1 MSKIILGKPRS
12 VDMLTDPTVINALN
26 DKSLEIGKNMMKSM
40 TAYLDSVRDRTV
52 SALKLTLIFR
62 CVALIALSSIAS
74 GCSASS
80 RASSRAAFA
89 PQCQSSTP
97 SSTDISVA
105 FSATNEDEKK
115 KVLQVINSIARIDGR
130 QITVAQIEGDELHI
144 EYSNQLDRPIVQR
157 IGKAIVT
164 APVTD
169 RGIVAAF
176 EQVHTLAERSPKGLK
191 AFIIT
196 NGSSDAKTL
205 ADIRR
210 AAISLK
216 PYQCF
221 QLKVIGVSSI
231 HRLKLAESL
240 HPIGDKLQFASNNR
254 QEWQQLID

>member
-1 MSKIILGKPRS
+1 MSKTILGKRRS
-12 VDMLTDPTVINALN
+12 VDMFADPTVINALN
-26 DKSLEIGKNMMKSM
+26 DKSLEIGKNMMKSI
-40 TAYLDSVRDRTV
+40 TAYFDRASDRTV
-52 SALKLTLIFR
+52 DALKLTPIFR
-62 CVALIALSSIAS
+62 CVALIALSTIAS
-74 GCSASS
+74 GCGASS
-80 RASSRAAFA
+80 RASSKAFSL
-89 PQCQSSTP
+89 QCQNIP

-115 KVLQVINSIARIDGR
+115 KVLQLMNSIARIDGR
-130 QITVAQIEGDELHI
+130 QITVGQIEGDELHI

-196 NGSSDAKTL
+196 NGSSNAKTL

-210 AAISLK
+210 AAMSLK

>member
-26 DKSLEIGKNMMKSM
+26 DKSLEIGKNMMESM
-40 TAYLDSVRDRTV
+40 TVYLDRVSDLTV
-52 SALKLTLIFR
+52 DALKLTLIFR
-62 CVALIALSSIAS
+62 CVALISLSTIAS
-74 GCSASS
+74 GCNASS
-80 RASSRAAFA
+80 RASSKAAFA
-89 PQCQSSTP
+89 PQCQSTP

-115 KVLQVINSIARIDGR
+115 KVLQVMNSIARIDGR
-130 QITVAQIEGDELHI
+130 QITIGQIEGDELHI

-157 IGKAIVT
+157 IGKAIAT

-210 AAISLK
+210 AAMSLK

-240 HPIGDKLQFASNNR
+240 HPIADKLQFAGTNR
-254 QEWQQLID
+254 QEWAQLID